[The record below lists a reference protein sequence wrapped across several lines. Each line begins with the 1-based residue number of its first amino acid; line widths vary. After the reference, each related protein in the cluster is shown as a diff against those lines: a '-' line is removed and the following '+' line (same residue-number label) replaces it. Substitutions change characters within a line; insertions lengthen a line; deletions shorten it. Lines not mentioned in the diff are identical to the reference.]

1 MWRFRKSF
9 SPLPGVRITLSPS
22 GISTSVGAGPFR
34 VTAGPRGPHLTTNV
48 LGTGLSHRQPLF
60 NPSAPPD
67 PTPAVP
73 PTPKLPTDSF
83 TVPASLPV
91 TQIQSAGSGV
101 LTTSGLAEFRK
112 LIDRARKEHAA
123 TAGELTVAQAAEQ
136 HAVHEHL
143 SWKNGWLLR
152 RIMKARFAQ
161 LAAAAEEAVAR
172 RVELDEQLSLARLDT
187 QIDLSAPLE
196 GAYSRLSDAF
206 VQLSRSAQ
214 IWDTISHRETNQFA
228 ERTTA
233 TRSVERK
240 QVRFCLG
247 QCDVITSDWQVP
259 HLENANGGDTFLYP
273 AFIVYFAGE
282 SSFALLEYSEVE
294 LRFSVTRFHEDEA
307 VPRDSEV
314 VGKTW
319 AKANKD
325 GSCDLR
331 FKDNYEIPIARYGLL
346 SLRSRTGLNEEYM
359 ISNVP
364 ATEAFAKDW
373 QAFSEAVARGA

>member
-34 VTAGPRGPHLTTNV
+34 VTAGPSGPHLTTNV

-60 NPSAPPD
+60 GASNPSAQSPVSSPS
-67 PTPAVP
+67 PQ
-73 PTPKLPTDSF
+73 LPRQDLRVAAAT
-83 TVPASLPV
+83 PV
-91 TQIQSAGSGV
+91 TQIQSAGSAV
-101 LTTSGLAEFRK
+101 LTTAGLAEFRK
-112 LIDRARKEHAA
+112 LIDRARKEHAD
-123 TAGELTVAQAAEQ
+123 TTTELTAARAAERT
-136 HAVHEHL
+136 AVNEHL

-161 LAAAAEEAVAR
+161 LAARAEEAVAR
-172 RVELDEQLSLARLDT
+172 RAELDEQLSLARLDT
-187 QIDLSAPLE
+187 QIDLSESLK
-196 GAYSRLSDAF
+196 GAYSRLLDTF
-206 VQLSRSAQ
+206 VQLSHAAQ

-240 QVRFCLG
+240 PVRFRLG

-259 HLENANGGDTFLYP
+259 HLENANGGDIFFYP

-282 SSFALLEYSEVE
+282 NSFALLEYNEVN
-294 LRFSVTRFHEDEA
+294 LQFSVTRFHEDEA
-307 VPRDSEV
+307 VPQDSEV

-346 SLRSRTGLNEEYM
+346 SLRSKTGLNEEYM
-359 ISNVP
+359 VSNVG

-373 QAFSEAVARGA
+373 ATFSQAVARGA

>member
-34 VTAGPRGPHLTTNV
+34 VTAGPTGPHLTTNV

-60 NPSAPPD
+60 GTHSPSDPSPAPSPS
-67 PTPAVP
+67 PQLPGQSFAEPAGP
-73 PTPKLPTDSF
+73 
-83 TVPASLPV
+83 PV
-91 TQIQSAGSGV
+91 TQIQSAGSAV
-101 LTTSGLAEFRK
+101 LTTPGLAEFRK
-112 LIDRARKEHAA
+112 LIDRARKEHAD
-123 TAGELTVAQAAEQ
+123 TASELTAAQAAERN
-136 HAVHEHL
+136 AVNEHL

-161 LAAAAEEAVAR
+161 LAATAEEAAAR
-172 RVELDEQLSLARLDT
+172 RAELEEQLSLARLDT
-187 QIDLSAPLE
+187 RIDLTASVN
-196 GAYSRLSDAF
+196 GAYSRLSDTF
-206 VQLSRSAQ
+206 VHLSRAAQ
-214 IWDTISHRETNQFA
+214 IWDTISHRETNQFT

-233 TRSVERK
+233 TRSIERK
-240 QVRFCLG
+240 QVRFRLG

-259 HLENANGGDTFLYP
+259 HLENANGGDIFFYP
-273 AFIVYFAGE
+273 AFIVYFAGD

-294 LRFSVTRFHEDEA
+294 LQFSVTRFHEDEA

-346 SLRSRTGLNEEYM
+346 TLRSKTGLNEEYM
-359 ISNVP
+359 VSNVP

-373 QAFSEAVARGA
+373 ATFSQAVARGA